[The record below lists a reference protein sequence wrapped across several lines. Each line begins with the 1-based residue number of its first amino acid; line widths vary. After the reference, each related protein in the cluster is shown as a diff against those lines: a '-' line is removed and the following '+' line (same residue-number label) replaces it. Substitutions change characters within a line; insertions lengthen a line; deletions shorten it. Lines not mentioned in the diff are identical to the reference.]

1 MARKSSLRVVLTEE
15 CRCELSRWLRA
26 SKTPAGLSRRA
37 WAILLVADGKSL
49 AAAGRQVGLSTLR
62 IRKWVKRF
70 LKDGLSGL
78 LDAKRSGRP
87 PTFSPSGGDVRGE
100 DRLRIAG

>member
-1 MARKSSLRVVLTEE
+1 MARRSSLKVVLTDDS
-15 CRCELSRWLRA
+15 RCELSRWLRA
-26 SKTPAGLSRRA
+26 SKTPAGLARRA
-37 WAILLVADGKSL
+37 WAILLVADGQSM

-70 LKDGLSGL
+70 LKDGLAGL

-87 PTFSPSGGDVRGE
+87 PTFSPSSGNVRSE